1 MAENVEQQAAH
12 ATDMEIP
19 GVMTAVNQDRYGGPD
34 VLTVRRVPV
43 PEPSP
48 DLVLIRVAAS
58 SLNVYDVHMTTGYPL
73 MARIAA
79 GPTKPKN
86 SVPGSDLAGTVVR
99 VGQNI
104 TDFKPGDAVFGAIGS
119 GAFATYSSAR
129 PGAIALKPDDVSFE
143 DAAATPLAGVTALQ
157 GLRDIGQ
164 LRAGQRVVVNGASG
178 GVGTFAVQIA
188 KALGAEVA
196 AVCSTEKVDMVK
208 SIGADE
214 VIDYQRFDY
223 TERLRGFDL
232 LFDNAGNRPW
242 SETARVLEP
251 GGTQVS
257 ITGPKHRFVGP
268 LRMLL
273 WRKTASRFGD
283 KRFTWLTARIKRA
296 DLETLAGFLSSGQ
309 IDPVIERTFVLDQV
323 PDGLRYLGEG
333 HAVGKLVVTM

>member
-1 MAENVEQQAAH
+1 MTDNVEQHPAH
-12 ATDMEIP
+12 PTDMETP
-19 GVMTAVNQDRYGGPD
+19 GVMTAVTHNRYGDPD
-34 VLTVRRVPV
+34 VLTVRQVPV

-48 DLVLIRVAAS
+48 ARVLIRAAAS

-79 GPTKPKN
+79 GLTKPKN

-99 VGQNI
+99 VGENV
-104 TDFKPGDAVFGAIGS
+104 TDFKPGDAIFGAIGS
-119 GAFATYSSAR
+119 GAFAAYSTATSR
-129 PGAIALKPDDVSFE
+129 AIALKPDDVSFE
-143 DAAATPLAGVTALQ
+143 DAAATPLAGITALQ
-157 GLRDIGQ
+157 GLRDVGQ
-164 LRAGQRVVVNGASG
+164 LRTGQRVVVNGASG

-188 KALGAEVA
+188 RALGAEVA
-196 AVCSTEKVDMVK
+196 AVCSTEKVEMVK

-242 SETARVLEP
+242 SETSRVLEP

-273 WRKTASRFGD
+273 WRKTTSQFGD
-283 KRFTWLTARIKRA
+283 KRFTWFTARINRT
-296 DLETLAGFLSSGQ
+296 DLDTLAGFLSSGQ
-309 IDPVIERTFVLDQV
+309 VHPVIERTLVLDQV
-323 PDGLRYLGEG
+323 PEGLRYLGKG